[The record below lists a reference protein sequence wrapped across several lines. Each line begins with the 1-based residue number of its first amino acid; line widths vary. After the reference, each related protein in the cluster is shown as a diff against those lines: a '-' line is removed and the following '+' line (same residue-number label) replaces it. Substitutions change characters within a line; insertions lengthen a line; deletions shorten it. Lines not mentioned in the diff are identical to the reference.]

1 MNPVPA
7 QEPREPD
14 QHSEWLSSNLGSPLD
29 QQSEDDEEP
38 TGDAVRLKGHFTSS
52 DLLNPSDALDLLAH
66 VADMEPEGHAQTQ
79 DAEGDPE
86 NSTRMANTSQG
97 VCDYPPVTSGALTL
111 SEAAFLI
118 EQ

>member
-52 DLLNPSDALDLLAH
+52 DLLNPSDALDWLMWLIWNPRDMRKRKMQKAIPKIRQGWQTHPRVFVTIHLLPLEH
-66 VADMEPEGHAQTQ
+66 
-79 DAEGDPE
+79 
-86 NSTRMANTSQG
+86 
-97 VCDYPPVTSGALTL
+97 
-111 SEAAFLI
+111 
-118 EQ
+118 